1 MQYSWDFERLSKAC
15 MQEGCVLCRLAEED
29 TQRYLETWKDE
40 TFTEVDIRE
49 TLRRSRGFCH
59 THTWQ
64 LVQMGASLPLA
75 VAYRD
80 VITDA
85 IERLQ
90 QAKGSYRRRWFEAR
104 RELTEP
110 SAPCPACQ
118 KKKQSLTRLIVSLRE
133 ALPDTPFYTAFSAS
147 VGLCLPHFQ
156 LTCEL
161 RPLDRVDIWLP
172 LLRNAQLSCMQRLD
186 EYLREMIRKHDYRFR
201 DEPRGDEMRSW
212 QSAARIVAGENERLT

>member
-15 MQEGCVLCRLAEED
+15 TQGGCVLCRLAEED

-49 TLRRSRGFCH
+49 VLRRSRGFCH

-64 LVQMGASLPLA
+64 LVEMGASLPLA

-90 QAKGSYRRRWFEAR
+90 QVKGGSRRHWFEAK

-110 SAPCPACQ
+110 TALCPACQ
-118 KKKQSLTRLIVSLRE
+118 KKKQSLTRLVVSLRE
-133 ALPDTPFYTAFSAS
+133 ALADASFYASFSAS
-147 VGLCLPHFQ
+147 MGLCLPHFQ

-161 RPLDRVDIWLP
+161 RPLDKVDIWLP
-172 LLRNAQLSCMQRLD
+172 LLRNAQLGCMERLD
-186 EYLREMIRKHDYRFR
+186 EQLREMIRKHDYRFR
-201 DEPRGDEMRSW
+201 GERRGDEMRSW
-212 QSAARIVAGENERLT
+212 QSAARLVAGENEYLT